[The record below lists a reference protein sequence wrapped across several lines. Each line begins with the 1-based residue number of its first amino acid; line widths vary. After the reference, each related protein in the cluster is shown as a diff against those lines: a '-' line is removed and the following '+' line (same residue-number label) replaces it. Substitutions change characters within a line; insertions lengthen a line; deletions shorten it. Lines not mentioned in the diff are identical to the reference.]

1 MKRLHDRIRHVLI
14 FLIIIIMCSSM
25 TSNICTAEVASESD
39 EIKVFL
45 NGERLQFDVNPYIK
59 NSRTLV
65 PFRKI
70 FEAFGL
76 EVQWNPANKTV
87 IATGKGTKILLT
99 INNSKAIVDSKEQKL
114 DAPPEIKNS
123 RTFVPLRFIGES
135 IGAEVEW
142 VAKSR
147 TINISYKAEPTE
159 VISSTPVP
167 TPSPT
172 NVTVTE
178 TPTPSGR
185 ASYTP
190 LGKYKVGDTAT
201 YGNLKFSIDKFD
213 LNLERADINI
223 AGKTNSEQELQF
235 NIYADNGMFIF
246 ITSDIGGEKEGD
258 MYKFTGFNYFSKNS
272 NVKNIDRIVVKIRTS
287 DDKLLSVAEYRTN

>member
-25 TSNICTAEVASESD
+25 AASICIAETTGSD

-76 EVQWNPANKTV
+76 EVQWDAKNQTV
-87 IATGKGTKILLT
+87 TAIGKGTEILLT
-99 INNSKAIVDSKEQKL
+99 INNSKAFVNLKEKKL
-114 DAPPEIKNS
+114 DAPPEIKDS

-142 VAKSR
+142 EAKSR
-147 TINISYKAEPTE
+147 TVIISYKANPA
-159 VISSTPVP
+159 P
-167 TPSPT
+167 
-172 NVTVTE
+172 
-178 TPTPSGR
+178 TPTPAPTPAPSGR
-185 ASYTP
+185 VTYTP
-190 LGKYKVGDTAT
+190 VGKYKIGDTAT
-201 YGNLKFSIDKFD
+201 YGDLKFSIDKLD
-213 LNLERADINI
+213 LNLEKSDINVT
-223 AGKTNSEQELQF
+223 GKVNKEQELQF
-235 NIYADNGMFIF
+235 YVYTDDGAYIF
-246 ITSDIGGEKEGD
+246 ITSNIKREKDGD
-258 MYKFTGFNYFSKNS
+258 MFKFTGYNYFLKKS
-272 NVKNIDRIVVKIRTS
+272 NIKSIDYIDVKIRTS
-287 DDKLLSVAEYRTN
+287 EDKIVTIAEYRNK